1 MCEKLG
7 MRPVPL
13 QRLQI
18 DFLTVEGAM
27 GTAGTK
33 GGEASKRASS
43 QSVSASV
50 SLVISLIIWRIYR
63 EIEVCQM
70 EFLSSI
76 LFARRT
82 LRLSATRVSLTL
94 PRLQQRHL
102 IPPGPRMIFLWNAFM
117 FSIYSE
123 NAICQMENCLYRISL
138 VYKSALS

>member
-1 MCEKLG
+1 MCEKFG

-13 QRLQI
+13 QRLQV
-18 DFLTVEGAM
+18 DFLAVEGAM
-27 GTAGTK
+27 GAAGTK

-43 QSVSASV
+43 QSVSV

-70 EFLSSI
+70 EFLSSM

-82 LRLSATRVSLTL
+82 RRLSATRVSLTL

-102 IPPGPRMIFLWNAFM
+102 TPPGPMIFLWNAFM
-117 FSIYSE
+117 F
-123 NAICQMENCLYRISL
+123 
-138 VYKSALS
+138 